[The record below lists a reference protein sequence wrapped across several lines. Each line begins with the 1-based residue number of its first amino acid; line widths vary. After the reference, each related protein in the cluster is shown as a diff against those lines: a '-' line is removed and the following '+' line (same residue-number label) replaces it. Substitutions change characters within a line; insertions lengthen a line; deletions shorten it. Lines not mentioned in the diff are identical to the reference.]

1 MTVRQSLES
10 LGYETDSTNKETDS
24 TNKEGN
30 DAVENEEM
38 IGEGDFQGHHVEDPD
53 SNFRKLVKRIKQD
66 SSDPTLMGKILNKS
80 HSKRVKFCCDTGS
93 SCNLLPVK
101 IAALNDLKFEPV
113 DEDEPSYNSGTNNK
127 ITILGQTSTFIR
139 LDKVSRPIRLSFL
152 VCEDD
157 GDEALLSLDTLI
169 DLSIVPPDFPC
180 PMDPSIR
187 DHKIRKLQRIEVKKW
202 AKLTERIENLRT
214 QLSFPQENLEEDKE
228 EEKCEELRQ
237 AWLEDYQEVFKEDVT
252 IDDRIEMETVR
263 VGLVENHEDIPIPH
277 PKAAN
282 DIPAYLREAADREL
296 ARMLAGGL
304 IEKVEEYTET
314 VSRGFFVEKKTLP
327 GEEPKVRLVADFR
340 NMNMKLQR
348 PEYPLDNSSAIL
360 KRLKPEYKFFGSID
374 MSSGYSQIP
383 LAEEDRHW
391 FTILLPQGKFRFCV
405 LPQGLSIS
413 PELFD
418 IHTAPS
424 IRNTDNCYKNAD
436 DILTGGTT
444 LEQLDDAMRRIL
456 GVCKDRGIK
465 LAPSKLQVGRRLRWG
480 GVPEFAY
487 QGMDR

>member
-1 MTVRQSLES
+1 
-10 LGYETDSTNKETDS
+10 
-24 TNKEGN
+24 
-30 DAVENEEM
+30 
-38 IGEGDFQGHHVEDPD
+38 
-53 SNFRKLVKRIKQD
+53 
-66 SSDPTLMGKILNKS
+66 MG
-80 HSKRVKFCCDTGS
+80 T
-93 SCNLLPVK
+93 
-101 IAALNDLKFEPV
+101 
-113 DEDEPSYNSGTNNK
+113 T
-127 ITILGQTSTFIR
+127 TFVR
-139 LDKVSRPIRLSFL
+139 LDKVNKPVKLSFL

-157 GDEALLSLDTLI
+157 GDEALLSLDALV

-187 DHKIRKLQRIEVKKW
+187 DHKIRKLQRIE
-202 AKLTERIENLRT
+202 NLRT
-214 QLSFPQENLEEDKE
+214 QLSFPQETREEDKE

-237 AWLEDYQEVFKEDVT
+237 AWLEDYQEVFKEDLT
-252 IDDRIEMETVR
+252 IDDRIEMEPVR

-282 DIPAYLREAADREL
+282 DIPAYLCEAADREL

-304 IEKVEEYTET
+304 LEKVEEYTET

-340 NMNMKLQR
+340 SVNIKLQR

-360 KRLKPEYKFFGSID
+360 KRLNPKHRFFGSID

-436 DILTGGTT
+436 DILAGGTT
-444 LEQLDDAMRRIL
+444 LEQLDDTMRRVL
-456 GVCKDRGIK
+456 SVCRDRGIK
-465 LAPSKLQVGRRLRWG
+465 LAPSKLQCGRKLKWG
-480 GVPEFAY
+480 GVIVESVGHREGRSDVLITPEEEKLREFLDLERPNTKKDVQMICGLAAQMKKFAP
-487 QGMDR
+487 GMQVQYPGMQKLCAANISFTWTTDLDKELTDLKTCLMNHVKLSPVDTSKGLILVIDSAATVGTSCT